1 MCVSFLSCLVFIV
14 FNVFSF
20 CLFCLFSLLFL
31 SLLCFA
37 LLFFL
42 LVCLSVCL
50 SVCFSHSLTHSL
62 TRSLAH
68 SLTHSL
74 SLSLFLSFSFSL
86 SLSLSLKA
94 WDHLYQHST
103 MHTILQAR
111 RSPRDD
117 LYKLSLLV
125 WHSLVGVTSDDEN
138 RFQPVQVDFPHWA
151 KLRLCGPHATNA
163 GFTQHINIDSEAL
176 LVVLQPPALLLH
188 PNRQPT
194 SAADHSGV
202 QHII

>member
-1 MCVSFLSCLVFIV
+1 MSFPFVYFVYFLC
-14 FNVFSF
+14 FSF
-20 CLFCLFSLLFL
+20 
-31 SLLCFA
+31 LCFA
-37 LLFFL
+37 LLCFSF
-42 LVCLSVCL
+42 CLSVCL
-50 SVCFSHSLTHSL
+50 SVCLLFSLTHTLTHSLARSLTHSL
-62 TRSLAH
+62 TL
-68 SLTHSL
+68 
-74 SLSLFLSFSFSL
+74 SFSL
-86 SLSLSLKA
+86 SLVLFLSLSLKA